1 MNCNQWQHGRR
12 GVKTS
17 DGAGR
22 WGRRDGGHQDNPL
35 FAIERAVL
43 CFVCFFFSLYLFVN
57 MNIYLIWIQ
66 YWAIGHS
73 RSYLWW

>member
-43 CFVCFFFSLYLFVN
+43 CFVCFFFPCTSL
-57 MNIYLIWIQ
+57 LI
-66 YWAIGHS
+66 
-73 RSYLWW
+73 